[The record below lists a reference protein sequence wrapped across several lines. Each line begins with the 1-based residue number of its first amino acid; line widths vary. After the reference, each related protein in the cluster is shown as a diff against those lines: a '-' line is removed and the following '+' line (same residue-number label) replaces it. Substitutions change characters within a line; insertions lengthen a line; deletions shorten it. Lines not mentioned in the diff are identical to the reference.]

1 MISQTD
7 IHYMRS
13 SLALARRGVG
23 RTAPNPSVG
32 CVIVKNG
39 VVIARACTNDLGRPH
54 AEALVLEQVTQ
65 GNGANGATLYVTL
78 EPCTHHGQTPPCTQ
92 AIIEAKIARVVIG
105 TLDLNPQ
112 VYGKSLSL
120 LKDAGIKVDLIEG
133 EMEKECAALN
143 TGFFNSINDKTPRP
157 YVTLKTACSLDGK
170 TALASGESQWITGA
184 RARSHAH
191 LIRARHDAVMVGI
204 GTVLKDDPMLS
215 ARLEGLDHN
224 GIRIVLDTHLKTPVD
239 SALVKSAYA
248 KRLWLLH
255 GKTDDLQG
263 DEGAF
268 IAANVQMFEL
278 KDTRDLKDVLS
289 LLAGK
294 GITRL
299 LVEGGVK
306 LHSSFLRSGLFDE
319 LLIYR
324 APSFLGEKALGVS
337 GDINVK
343 TLTERFDLKAIE
355 RKALGVDIME
365 RYKRIDKNYSS

>member
-191 LIRARHDAVMVGI
+191 LMRARHDAVMVGI
-204 GTVLKDDPMLS
+204 GTVLKD
-215 ARLEGLDHN
+215 
-224 GIRIVLDTHLKTPVD
+224 
-239 SALVKSAYA
+239 
-248 KRLWLLH
+248 
-255 GKTDDLQG
+255 
-263 DEGAF
+263 
-268 IAANVQMFEL
+268 
-278 KDTRDLKDVLS
+278 
-289 LLAGK
+289 
-294 GITRL
+294 
-299 LVEGGVK
+299 
-306 LHSSFLRSGLFDE
+306 
-319 LLIYR
+319 
-324 APSFLGEKALGVS
+324 
-337 GDINVK
+337 
-343 TLTERFDLKAIE
+343 
-355 RKALGVDIME
+355 
-365 RYKRIDKNYSS
+365 